1 MAEKARQ
8 YAFVALVL
16 LAVNLI
22 LFVVFPHYIIQHQ
35 SAEKN
40 PELMEDFGAL
50 QVLNTDDLDQ
60 EAKPSESENQPET
73 NAPVSDD
80 KPDPIDIP
88 DQVVRPRA
96 RVPEIEPMEL
106 DTAARAAA
114 GPKISEPLTLSGI
127 RAPSFQGKFD
137 QTEVDTVPMATAKT
151 HPVYP
156 YQAKRLN
163 LSGEVRVKFLVT
175 RDGTVSQV
183 EIISA
188 EPKEIFN
195 KSVIRAVSSW
205 RFRPGKIDGRA
216 VDTWMETSI
225 IFNINEM

>member
-16 LAVNLI
+16 LGVNLF
-22 LFVVFPHYIIQHQ
+22 LFVVFPHYIIQQQ
-35 SAEKN
+35 SGEKN

-50 QVLNTDDLDQ
+50 QVLSTDDPDQ
-60 EAKPSESENQPET
+60 EAKASESENQPKP

-80 KPDPIDIP
+80 KPGPIDIP
-88 DQVVRPRA
+88 DQVVGPRA
-96 RVPEIEPMEL
+96 RIPEIEPMEL

-151 HPVYP
+151 HPAYP

-188 EPKEIFN
+188 EPKQIFN

-205 RFRPGKIDGRA
+205 RFRPGKIDGKA